1 MKAFD
6 NLFLKIKT
14 QIDIVVNLG
23 FFEYFTE
30 RAIYLKLFDII
41 VINWW
46 RRRES
51 NPRSYVLFVIN
62 T

>member
-23 FFEYFTE
+23 FNEYFTE
-30 RAIYLKLFDII
+30 RT
-41 VINWW
+41 IN
-46 RRRES
+46 
-51 NPRSYVLFVIN
+51 L
-62 T
+62 

>member
-30 RAIYLKLFDII
+30 RAIYLYLLILLLSI
-41 VINWW
+41 GGSGGN
-46 RRRES
+46 R
-51 NPRSYVLFVIN
+51 

>member
-23 FFEYFTE
+23 FNEYFIE
-30 RAIYLKLFDII
+30 
-41 VINWW
+41 
-46 RRRES
+46 
-51 NPRSYVLFVIN
+51 
-62 T
+62 